1 VSERST
7 PPRERFPLLLGAAVV
22 LVLVLVGA
30 AALRSWQDLAKQRAR
45 EAAAAADIAR
55 TEAGVRRLEE
65 RIRRLKEDPFTLE
78 RLARYELG
86 LVRPEDLVMVFPR
99 AGGSP
104 VSGSVPAVASPGA
117 VASPATPPDEPMP
130 PTVPFGTSE
139 EEEPAA
145 PPGEP
150 PS

>member
-1 VSERST
+1 VSERQT

-30 AALRSWQDLAKQRAR
+30 AALRSWQDLAQQRAR

-86 LVRPEDLVMVFPR
+86 LVRPDDLVMVFPR

-104 VSGSVPAVASPGA
+104 VAAAVPAVAPPAA
-117 VASPATPPDEPMP
+117 VPPPAAPPDEPMP
-130 PTVPFGTSE
+130 LAHPVGTSE
-139 EEEPAA
+139 AEEPVALS
-145 PPGEP
+145 GEP